1 MQKHQKRKTDVA
13 SVFFNE
19 IEIMEKPT
27 SRRQGEMVS
36 KNRLENN

>member
-19 IEIMEKPT
+19 IEIMEKQP
-27 SRRQGEMVS
+27 RRQGEMVS
-36 KNRLENN
+36 KNRFKNN